1 MNIVFARIDNRLL
14 HGIVMTQYLPSS
26 SAKRIMVID
35 DDVANDPL
43 KKDMMNMAKPSG
55 VASSIIT
62 LDKAI
67 ENIKINKYKDQP
79 IFFLTKSPCTVLKIA
94 ELGVKFPFLIMGCT
108 DRLNEGI
115 KLSSRCFITEEE
127 LEACRKLR
135 DMGTKIT
142 VQHNPQVAAQDMWKI
157 VQ

>member
-26 SAKRIMVID
+26 GAKRIMVID
-35 DDVANDPL
+35 DGVANDPL

-55 VASSIIT
+55 MASSIIT
-62 LDKAI
+62 FDKAV
-67 ENIKINKYKDQP
+67 ENIKADKYGDQP
-79 IFFLTKSPCTVLKIA
+79 IFFLTKSPVTVLKIA
-94 ELGVKFPFLIMGCT
+94 ELGVKFPFLMIGCT
-108 DRLNEGI
+108 DMLNKGH
-115 KLSSRCFITEEE
+115 KLSSRAFLTDEE

-135 DMGTKIT
+135 DMGTRIT
-142 VQHNPQVAAQDMWKI
+142 VQHAPSTPEVDMWKI